1 MKAFRGWS
9 VGRLVHLANFLEL
22 LELQAGE
29 TAFQQGDVAD
39 GLCILL
45 SGQCKVCVDSGVV
58 LFHMCQLMP
67 EHPSRRPK

>member
-45 SGQCKVCVDSGVV
+45 SGQCKVCVLGVCV
-58 LFHMCQLMP
+58 GWSCAVSQVPTHA
-67 EHPSRRPK
+67 